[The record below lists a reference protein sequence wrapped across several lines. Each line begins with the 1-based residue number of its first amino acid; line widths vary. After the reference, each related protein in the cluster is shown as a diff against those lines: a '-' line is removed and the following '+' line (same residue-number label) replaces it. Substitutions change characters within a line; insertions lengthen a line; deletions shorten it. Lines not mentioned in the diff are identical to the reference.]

1 MPPRL
6 DLRLTLLVIFTV
18 SASLPSPQNLEMTA
32 VDRNYMLQWD
42 WNYTHPGN
50 FVTFTAEFTFW
61 NDQYNEISYSR
72 ACEGLRKRQC
82 NFTSFNL
89 PFSGSFLIRARAKT
103 EQQQSNWTK
112 IRFTPDEESKLS
124 PPSRVDVKADVG
136 VLTLTISE
144 SVMSSVMNLQ
154 YSVLYWESSTP
165 TQKHEKVFESTY
177 APLTSLKHRTE
188 YCVQVNIFSLEHR
201 KNSSYTSPQC
211 VRTTGAINQP
221 AEVVIASVMRSLSG
235 FLPCMNNSQSDGRA
249 EFLRLN
255 SRLTVYKVYITLNLY
270 GAHSA
275 FIVISRSTFSV
286 AGNSWC
292 AVRYSF
298 TSCFNLHVQQAQKM
312 VYFIY
317 ST

>member
-1 MPPRL
+1 
-6 DLRLTLLVIFTV
+6 
-18 SASLPSPQNLEMTA
+18 MTA

-211 VRTTGAINQP
+211 VRTTGRPLVWLGILGVLCGIPLLAVLIYMFSKLRRWFTSYTAPDSIQDFP
-221 AEVVIASVMRSLSG
+221 IFVPLLLEAQDESCTVPLVITPKIESALTTLDQQEMELSAKLEDSESV
-235 FLPCMNNSQSDGRA
+235 CHWTNNSDQDSG
-249 EFLRLN
+249 
-255 SRLTVYKVYITLNLY
+255 
-270 GAHSA
+270 
-275 FIVISRSTFSV
+275 ISSLQE
-286 AGNSWC
+286 G
-292 AVRYSF
+292 
-298 TSCFNLHVQQAQKM
+298 
-312 VYFIY
+312 
-317 ST
+317 